1 MTTLT
6 VSPGITRFDFEKR
19 KGYMVRIKRG
29 KKRHNIWIPDK
40 KFGGKRKALLAAKQ
54 SMRSSLKSSGLHN
67 LLPKIGLLR
76 VILLVTLECTW
87 TGATMLVGTRTTRP
101 ILPRGL
107 LKMDPDQRFAFPR
120 RSMESGRPSNSPV
133 SLVNTSLRI
142 EMQSWPSLKSVRGNP
157 EAETPRNKLA
167 RHGALLRVAVETD

>member
-54 SMRSSLKSSGLHN
+54 KHAELLKELGPAQPSTKNRLTSRNTSGHVGVHLDRGYDARWDTYN
-67 LLPKIGLLR
+67 ETYIASWLDEDGSRPKICFSTKKYGKRKAFQLACIAR
-76 VILLVTLECTW
+76 EHEIKDRDAIMAIFEKRQKKSVS
-87 TGATMLVGTRTTRP
+87 GSAKKPKTRKTRNSS
-101 ILPRGL
+101 
-107 LKMDPDQRFAFPR
+107 KSR
-120 RSMESGRPSNSPV
+120 RSC
-133 SLVNTSLRI
+133 
-142 EMQSWPSLKSVRGNP
+142 
-157 EAETPRNKLA
+157 
-167 RHGALLRVAVETD
+167 